1 MFPESNDSVGHER
14 EPKSNAR
21 ICSALKEVYHA
32 IEPAPFTH
40 AVKKVQPSRD
50 MYTTVPTYRRQPSS
64 TTEKKRRIPRKTNNP
79 ENDKRRKSQHNLVG

>member
-50 MYTTVPTYRRQPSS
+50 MYTTVPTYVPGDNQVQQQ
-64 TTEKKRRIPRKTNNP
+64 
-79 ENDKRRKSQHNLVG
+79 RKSVEFPAKLTIQKMINAAKVNTI